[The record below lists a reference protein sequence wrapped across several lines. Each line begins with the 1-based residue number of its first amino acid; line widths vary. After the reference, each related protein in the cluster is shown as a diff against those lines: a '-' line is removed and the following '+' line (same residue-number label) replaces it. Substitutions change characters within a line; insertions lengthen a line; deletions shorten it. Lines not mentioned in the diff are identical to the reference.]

1 MRQALM
7 MLNGRI
13 TNEASR
19 VGSMEPIYPLLTGAK
34 ADLDQ
39 AVRLAYIEILT
50 REPEADELVEA
61 KAIIGEQP
69 LDGMADLRWVLLNCN
84 EFRFIP

>member
-1 MRQALM
+1 M
-7 MLNGRI
+7 MLNGRM

-19 VGSMEPIYPLLTGAK
+19 VGALEPLYSQLTGSK
-34 ADLDQ
+34 IDLDQ
-39 AVRLAYIEILT
+39 AIKTAYLEIMT
-50 REPEADELVEA
+50 RVPTADEVAEA
-61 KAIIGEQP
+61 KEIIGDKP